1 MFLFLMCVHFLKIS
15 SKEWNYRVKG
25 PEIVTKTKILPVASL
40 SDLHSR
46 LLFGL
51 SSVLQQDGTQEEIK
65 YVDQTKK
72 SKTTSCNR
80 EMTSFEINLK
90 EKK

>member
-1 MFLFLMCVHFLKIS
+1 M
-15 SKEWNYRVKG
+15 
-25 PEIVTKTKILPVASL
+25 ASL
-40 SDLHSR
+40 YLIFIQDF
-46 LLFGL
+46 LLVCP
-51 SSVLQQDGTQEEIK
+51 SVLQQNGIQEEIK

-72 SKTTSCNR
+72 IKTTSCNQ

>member
-1 MFLFLMCVHFLKIS
+1 MVC
-15 SKEWNYRVKG
+15 
-25 PEIVTKTKILPVASL
+25 
-40 SDLHSR
+40 
-46 LLFGL
+46 
-51 SSVLQQDGTQEEIK
+51 SSVLQQNGIQVDIK

-72 SKTTSCNR
+72 IETSNCDQ